1 MTLSRLTRLAAGL
14 AATTLLA
21 TAVHAQ
27 GVKVNGKEIP
37 QSRIDMIVKAQTA
50 QGQPDSPELRAR
62 IKDSLVSQ
70 EILVQEALKK
80 GLDKRPDVA
89 TQLEMTRQEVLVSA
103 YIQDY
108 LRNNPVTEDAMKKE
122 YERIKARLGGKEYK
136 ARHILVDTQPEAQE
150 AINRIKGGE
159 SFEKVASEKS
169 KDPGSKQKGGELD
182 WAPPSTYVKPFADAL
197 VRLKKGQM
205 TDAPVQSNF
214 GWHVIRLEDER
225 PLTPPPY
232 EQVKQNLERNMQQ
245 QAVQKAVAD
254 LRAKAKVE

>member
-1 MTLSRLTRLAAGL
+1 MTSSRNARLALWL

-21 TAVHAQ
+21 PAAYAQ

-37 QSRIDMIVKAQTA
+37 QSRIDMIVKAQAA
-50 QGQPDSPELRAR
+50 QGQGDSPELRAR

-70 EILVQEALKK
+70 EIVMQEALKK

-89 TQLEMTRQEVLVSA
+89 EQLEMTRQEVLVSA

-122 YERIKARLGGKEYK
+122 YERIKSRMGGKEYK

-150 AINRIKGGE
+150 AITRIKGGE
-159 SFEKVASEKS
+159 TFEKVASEKS

-182 WAPPSTYVKPFADAL
+182 WAPPATYVKPFADAL

-205 TDAPVQSNF
+205 TEAPVQSNF

-232 EQVKQNLERNMQQ
+232 EQVKPNLQRSMQQ